1 MSVIGAA
8 IGALGSLA
16 SGALTADAYNTQ
28 NSIAQ
33 SQFRENMQ
41 WQKQQYYDM
50 KRWQSPKNQVR
61 LYREAGI
68 NPALALE
75 SGLAGKVEGVGGVAP
90 TSSMTSPDFSSIPSG
105 AANLMQAFSQS
116 NLSDT
121 QAKNVE
127 ANTENTLIDN
137 RTKYERQLEELRKL
151 KTSRKL
157 DQSQQKYYDAQEA
170 FLNKQLQYI
179 DERLEWEN
187 QSERFRAA
195 GMSLDNTMKS
205 LEIMFKPMQINA
217 ELQSLSA
224 LAFMNYQAGL
234 ASGASIEEIKAR
246 TNKEFAEYLK
256 TLPEAEVG
264 KAKANIYKNG
274 SFMQKI
280 GLYLSDKLFDALSMG
295 VSAGASA
302 AKVIK

>member
-1 MSVIGAA
+1 MSVLGAA
-8 IGALGSLA
+8 IGALGALG
-16 SGALTADAYNTQ
+16 SGAMTADAYNTQ

-33 SQFRENMQ
+33 SQFRENMN
-41 WQKQQYYDM
+41 WQRQQYYDM
-50 KRWQSPKNQVR
+50 KLWQSPKNQVR

-68 NPALALE
+68 NPALALQ

-90 TSSMTSPDFSSIPSG
+90 TSSMSSPDFFSLPSG
-105 AANLMQAFSQS
+105 ASGLIQAFSQS
-116 NLSDT
+116 NLADT
-121 QAKNVE
+121 QSKKVE
-127 ANTENTLIDN
+127 ADAENTLIDN
-137 RTKYERQLEELRKL
+137 RTKYERQLEELRQMKS
-151 KTSRKL
+151 SRKL
-157 DQSQQKYYDAQEA
+157 NQSQQKYYDAQEM

-195 GMSLDNTMKS
+195 GIQLDNTMKS

-224 LAFMNYQAGL
+224 LAFMNYQSGL

-256 TLPEAEVG
+256 MLPEAEVG
-264 KAKANIYKNG
+264 KTKANIYKNG
-274 SFMQKI
+274 SFMKKV
-280 GLYLSDKLFDALSMG
+280 GLYLSDRLFDALSMG
-295 VSAGASA
+295 VSVGA
-302 AKVIK
+302 KLK

>member
-1 MSVIGAA
+1 MSVLGAA
-8 IGALGSLA
+8 IGALGALG

-33 SQFRENMQ
+33 SQFRENMN
-41 WQKQQYYDM
+41 WQRQQYYDM
-50 KRWQSPKNQVR
+50 KQWQTPKNQVR

-68 NPALALE
+68 NPALALQ

-90 TSSMTSPDFSSIPSG
+90 TSSMSSPDFSGLPSG
-105 AANLMQAFSQS
+105 ASGLIQAFSQS
-116 NLSDT
+116 NLADT
-121 QAKNVE
+121 QSKKVE
-127 ANTENTLIDN
+127 ADTENTLIDN
-137 RTKYERQLEELRKL
+137 RTKYERQLEELRQMKS
-151 KTSRKL
+151 SRKL
-157 DQSQQKYYDAQEA
+157 NQSQQKYYDAQEA

-195 GMSLDNTMKS
+195 GISLDNTMKS

-224 LAFMNYQAGL
+224 LAFMNYQSGL
-234 ASGASIEEIKAR
+234 ASGASVEEIKAR

-256 TLPEAEVG
+256 SLPEAEVG

-274 SFMQKI
+274 SFMKKI
-280 GLYLSDKLFDALSMG
+280 GLYLSDKLFDSLSMG
-295 VSAGASA
+295 LSVGASA
-302 AKVIK
+302 AKMLK

>member
-1 MSVIGAA
+1 MSVLGAA
-8 IGALGSLA
+8 IGALGALG
-16 SGALTADAYNTQ
+16 SGALTADAYNQQ
-28 NSIAQ
+28 NNIAQ

-50 KRWQSPKNQVR
+50 KQWQTPKNQVR

-68 NPALALE
+68 NPALALQ

-90 TSSMTSPDFSSIPSG
+90 TSSMSSPDFSGLPSG
-105 AANLMQAFSQS
+105 ASGLIQAFSQS
-116 NLSDT
+116 NLADT

-127 ANTENTLIDN
+127 ADTENTLIDN
-137 RTKYERQLEELRKL
+137 RTKYERQLEELRQMKS
-151 KTSRKL
+151 SRKL
-157 DQSQQKYYDAQEA
+157 NQSQQAYYDAQEN

-195 GMSLDNTMKS
+195 GIQLDNTLKS

-224 LAFMNYQAGL
+224 LAFMNYQSGL

-256 TLPEAEVG
+256 MLPEAEVG
-264 KAKANIYKNG
+264 KHKANIYKNG
-274 SFMQKI
+274 SFMKKV
-280 GLYLSDKLFDALSMG
+280 GLYLSDRFFDALSMG
-295 VSAGASA
+295 LNVAT
-302 AKVIK
+302 KVK